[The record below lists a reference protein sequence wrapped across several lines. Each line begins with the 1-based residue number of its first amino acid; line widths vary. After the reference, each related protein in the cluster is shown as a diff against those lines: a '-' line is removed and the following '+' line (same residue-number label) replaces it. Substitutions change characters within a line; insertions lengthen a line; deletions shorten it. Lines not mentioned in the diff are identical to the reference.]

1 MTDPVLSHSSPGLD
15 GAGVRDFE
23 DFVQATGRRMQQ
35 TALLLCGGD
44 HHLAEDL
51 TQATYTKVYA
61 SWRRVSKA
69 DDPVAYTHTVLIHT
83 YLSNRRLRRNTERP
97 TSSLPEAGAFY
108 ERDSAT
114 HLDLLAALR
123 LLSPQDRAVLVLR
136 YYQDR
141 SVADTAAVLGLSGA
155 AVRQRARRALGRL
168 REHLPDLDETEHD
181 NPQES

>member
-1 MTDPVLSHSSPGLD
+1 M
-15 GAGVRDFE
+15 RDFE
-23 DFVQATGRRMQQ
+23 GFVQATGRRMHQ

-61 SWRRVSKA
+61 SWRRVSRA
-69 DDPVAYTHTVLIHT
+69 DDPVAYTHTILTRT

-97 TSSLPEAGAFY
+97 AHFLPETGAFY

-141 SVADTAAVLGLSGA
+141 SVADTAEVLSLSGA
-155 AVRQRARRALGRL
+155 AVRQRARRALARL
-168 REHLPDLDETEHD
+168 RDHLPDLDTEHH
-181 NPQES
+181 NSQES